1 VAKFSATDFDI
12 TINSVDFSSSLAALT
27 LDISREQLEVTSFG
41 NSARRYIAGLQD
53 ASVTL
58 SFHQDFAVGSVDSTL
73 FSNLGGTVAI
83 TVRPNSATVGT
94 ANPEYRFNALVVQT
108 TPFSSNVGDLAT
120 MDVTWP
126 VDGAIVR
133 GTAA

>member
-1 VAKFSATDFDI
+1 MAKFSATDFDI

>member
-1 VAKFSATDFDI
+1 MAVFSATDYDI
-12 TINSVDFSSSLAALT
+12 TINTVDFSSKLAACT
-27 LDISREQLEVTSFG
+27 LDITREQLEITSFG

-58 SFHQDFAVGSVDSTL
+58 SFHQDFAVGSVDSTI

-83 TVRPNSATVGT
+83 TIRPTSSTVGT

-108 TPFSSNVGDLAT
+108 TPFSANVGDLAT
-120 MDVTWP
+120 MDLTWP
-126 VDGAIVR
+126 VDGAITR
-133 GTAA
+133 GTV